1 MAALTFT
8 KTPRQIMNPFDGS
21 LDNVLDV
28 NALLDD
34 VLLEQYSVQFPD
46 PTPDATIQA
55 YLVTDLSAKG
65 YVIT

>member
-8 KTPRQIMNPFDGS
+8 KTPKQITNPFDGS
-21 LDNVLDV
+21 LDNVLEV

-55 YLVTDLSAKG
+55 YLVADLQTKG
-65 YVIT
+65 YAV